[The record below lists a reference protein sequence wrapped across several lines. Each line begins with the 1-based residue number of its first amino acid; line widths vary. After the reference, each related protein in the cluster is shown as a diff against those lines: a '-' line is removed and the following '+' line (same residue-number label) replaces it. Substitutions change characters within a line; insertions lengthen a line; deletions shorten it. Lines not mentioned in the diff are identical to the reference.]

1 MCLAYGLMGLGLLIA
16 LFGIFALDSYMAQA
30 IGVILILAPIIFYGI
45 KEGIENRKG
54 IEKFGE
60 NKRQRE
66 MQDELIR
73 KWKEDFDNQ
82 VGEHKEQR
90 NELAQRIKPFSV
102 ETNVGTLKL
111 VKADESR
118 DGQIHMRLELNG
130 EEFAHIRTTDTS
142 EVMRVLQQTAEK
154 NCIEI
159 KIGDES
165 FGYWGVM
172 DNKPR
177 LGENDRK
184 Y

>member
-1 MCLAYGLMGLGLLIA
+1 MCLAYGLMGLGSLIA
-16 LFGIFALDSYMAQA
+16 LFGILALDSDMAFA
-30 IGVILILAPIIFYGI
+30 IGAILILAPIIFYGI
-45 KEGIENRKG
+45 KEGIETRKG

-66 MQDELIR
+66 MQIYT
-73 KWKEDFDNQ
+73 WKEDSDKQ
-82 VGEHKEQR
+82 VREHKEQR
-90 NELAQRIKPFSV
+90 NELAQRITPFSV

-118 DGQIHMRLELNG
+118 DGEMHMRLELNG
-130 EEFAHIRTTDTS
+130 EELADIRTTDTS

-172 DNKPR
+172 DNKPQ
-177 LGENDRK
+177 LGENDRR